1 MKDDPNPAAQEALV
15 TKGTTAY
22 NELLQKLPADDANR
36 ERRAKAFNNAAW
48 TLAWRGGYLAN
59 EGLYSQAVQRLTEA
73 LRLAPDDYVY
83 NRNMAIILKRFKK
96 PPSAPTAFLEKAR
109 AAAAKEKE
117 WAEDFDRLQKYI
129 ESK

>member
-1 MKDDPNPAAQEALV
+1 
-15 TKGTTAY
+15 
-22 NELLQKLPADDANR
+22 
-36 ERRAKAFNNAAW
+36 
-48 TLAWRGGYLAN
+48 
-59 EGLYSQAVQRLTEA
+59 
-73 LRLAPDDYVY
+73 
-83 NRNMAIILKRFKK
+83 MAIVLKRFKK